1 MATTVESNA
10 NPIPTTPTT
19 AATPWYRDW
28 QRLATAGTIGVAL
41 IAAIIYFVVSSS
53 KRKQDFAAKALT
65 HAELAADG
73 GNLPLA
79 SSELQKVISTYKG
92 TESASEAVL
101 VLNQIRLRLDQ
112 SELAAANLREFLA
125 GNPGPRYAAE
135 ASALLG
141 AALENAKRWSD
152 AGDAYSQAAE
162 KANQDYLKATYLVDA
177 GRAYRT
183 GGMTDKAIRAYRTV
197 VERYSKAPNIVE
209 ARLRLA
215 ELTSGKEG
223 NLPDTTAKK

>member
-10 NPIPTTPTT
+10 NPTTTPAP

-28 QRLATAGTIGVAL
+28 QRLATTGVIGVAV
-41 IAAIIYFVVSSS
+41 IAAVIYFVVASS

-65 HAELAADG
+65 HAEMAADA
-73 GNLPLA
+73 GNLPQA
-79 SSELQKVISTYKG
+79 STELQKVIATYKG

-112 SELAAANLREFLA
+112 AELAATNLREFLA
-125 GNPGPRYAAE
+125 GNPEPRYAAE

-141 AALENAKRWSD
+141 AALENAKRWSE
-152 AGDAYSQAAE
+152 AGDAYMQAAE
-162 KANQDYLKATYLVDA
+162 KASQDYLKATYLVDT

-183 GGMTDKAIRAYRTV
+183 GGMTDKAVRAYRTV
-197 VERYSKAPNIVE
+197 VERYRKAPNLVE
-209 ARLRLA
+209 AQLRLA

-223 NLPDTTAKK
+223 NLPAKK